1 MVPKTR
7 INRRALRWPLVL
19 WAAVLLVRIFLL
31 NTFSERVLVSCLF
44 VMNVG
49 AFWLASRSDI
59 DTEAGLQRASNL
71 ILGFMLFQIAAISLL
86 ALWFGR
92 S

>member
-1 MVPKTR
+1 MAPKTR
-7 INRRALRWPLVL
+7 IKRRTLKWPLVL
-19 WAAVLLVRIFLL
+19 WAAVLLVRIFSL

-44 VMNVG
+44 AMNVG

-59 DTEAGLQRASNL
+59 DTDAGLQRASNI

-86 ALWFGR
+86 VLWFGR
-92 S
+92 